1 MKIRERSMAL
11 LLALMMVLGLTAC
24 GKKAVEAEP
33 YNGIV
38 YVGEDLPL
46 DAELQRIKGSCV
58 LGDFVYLAGHRGGG
72 TLELMR
78 LPLAGGGMEVLPEDQ
93 PYENGNYYSID
104 GGLQAGPDGTL
115 WLWERISIGDDFD
128 GRVVLRQMDAEGK
141 LLFRSVFE
149 KSWTELEQE
158 LGLGILRGF
167 LIDGEG
173 DLAAW
178 CNEGVA
184 VLDQTGEIRFTLEA
198 DAGLGGLALFS
209 DGRIGLSDP
218 DRSGDGDRYRL
229 RVIDKEA
236 KGWGETYPLP
246 SGASVYAGDEN
257 TLFYYTAGDELWAW
271 RMGEDGKPGE
281 GERVLNFL
289 DSGIDQESVAFFA
302 FLPDGKLAVTC
313 GQRFED
319 GSKRKV
325 SVLAPVE
332 AASLP
337 EKKVLTYA
345 AFNLDSTERAAILEF
360 NQTNPEYMITVTDY
374 GQSGNGDASG
384 GMTRLLTEI
393 GAGRIPDIFSSWGPM
408 PMVQWGAKGLL
419 EDLWPWIDKDP
430 EISREDLMVRV
441 LEAAEIDGKL
451 YEVTDSFQIWT
462 MAGARSVVGDRYT
475 WTPEDM
481 WEALEKLP
489 EGCIPMRAKSQSE
502 VLLDLLQMDWSRF
515 VDWKKGSCRFD
526 SKEFRELLAFCGSVP
541 AGEEFDF
548 QDEDRRLLDKEQMLM
563 SQGIMEL
570 RSLQRY
576 RFMLGDEVSFVGC
589 PNPWGEVGSSFLPR
603 LNMAMSSTCRDKE
616 AAWSFIRQILL
627 PQDDVAS
634 WHFIGFPINKADFQR
649 RAEFEMAQELTPA
662 STSYRVGES
671 EVTVDLHAATQED
684 LDQVMA
690 LYEQID
696 TVYRWDE
703 SLEEIITDVA
713 GAYFA
718 GDKTLDETAKLI
730 QNRAQ
735 LYVSERK

>member
-1 MKIRERSMAL
+1 MKIRERSLAL
-11 LLALMMVLGLTAC
+11 LLALMMALGLTAC
-24 GKKAVEAEP
+24 GREKLEAEP

-58 LGDFVYLAGHRGGG
+58 LGEFVYLRGYMGG
-72 TLELMR
+72 ERLELMR
-78 LPLAGGGMEVLPEDQ
+78 LPLAGGGMEVLPDDQ
-93 PYENGNYYSID
+93 PYENGDYFSID
-104 GGLQAGPDGTL
+104 GGMQAGADGTL
-115 WLWERISIGDDFD
+115 WLWERAAAGDDFD
-128 GRVVLRQMDAEGK
+128 GRIVLRQLDAEGK
-141 LLFRSVFE
+141 LLFQSAFE
-149 KSWTELEQE
+149 KNWAELETELNLGHLYE
-158 LGLGILRGF
+158 LTL
-167 LIDGEG
+167 DGQG
-173 DLAAW
+173 DLAVR
-178 CNEGVA
+178 CENGVA
-184 VLDQTGEIRFTLEA
+184 VLDQKGAVRFTLKA

-257 TLFYYTAGDELWAW
+257 ALFYYTAGDELWAW

-281 GERVLNFL
+281 GERLLSFL
-289 DSGIDQESVAFFA
+289 DAGIDRESVTFCA
-302 FLPDGKLAVTC
+302 FLPDGRLAVTC
-313 GQRFED
+313 GQMWED

-360 NQTNPEYMITVTDY
+360 NRTDPEYMISVTDY
-374 GQSGNGDASG
+374 GQSGSGDASG

-441 LEAAEIDGKL
+441 LEAAEINGKL
-451 YEVTDSFQIWT
+451 YAVTDSFQIWT
-462 MAGARSVVGDRYT
+462 IVGARSVVGDRYT

-489 EGCIPMRAKSQSE
+489 EGCIPMTARSQSA
-502 VLLDLLQMDWSRF
+502 VLLDLLRLDWSRF

-526 SKEFRELLAFCGSVP
+526 SKEFRELLAFCGSIP
-541 AGEEFDF
+541 TGEEFDF
-548 QDEDRRLLDKEQMLM
+548 QDESRRLLDKEQMLM
-563 SQGIMEL
+563 DPATAGLREL
-570 RSLQRY
+570 QEY
-576 RFMLGDEVSFVGC
+576 RFMLGDEVSFVGY
-589 PNPWGEVGSSFLPR
+589 PNPWGEVGSSFVPR
-603 LNMAMSSTCRDKE
+603 LNVAMSSTCRDKE
-616 AAWSFIRQILL
+616 AAWSFIRRILL
-627 PQDDVAS
+627 PQDDVAPS
-634 WHFIGFPINKADFQR
+634 NFIVFPINKADFQR

-662 STSYRVGES
+662 STSYWVGES

-703 SLEEIITDVA
+703 PLEEIIADVA

-718 GDKTLDETAKLI
+718 GDKTLDETAALI

-735 LYVSERK
+735 LYVNERK

>member
-24 GKKAVEAEP
+24 GREKLEAEP

-46 DAELQRIKGSCV
+46 DAAVQRIRGSCV
-58 LGDFVYLAGHRGGG
+58 LGEFVYLRGYMGG
-72 TLELMR
+72 ERLELMR
-78 LPLAGGGMEVLPEDQ
+78 LPLAGGGMEVLPDDQ
-93 PYENGNYYSID
+93 PYENGDYFSID
-104 GGLQAGPDGTL
+104 GGMQAGADGTL
-115 WLWERISIGDDFD
+115 WLWERAAAGDDFD
-128 GRVVLRQMDAEGK
+128 GRIVLRQLDAEGK
-141 LLFRSVFE
+141 LLFQSAFE
-149 KSWTELEQE
+149 KNWAELETELNLGRLYE
-158 LGLGILRGF
+158 LTL
-167 LIDGEG
+167 DGQG
-173 DLAAW
+173 DLAVR
-178 CNEGVA
+178 CENGVA
-184 VLDQTGEIRFTLEA
+184 VLDQKGAVRFTLKA
-198 DAGLGGLALFS
+198 DAWLGGLALLS
-209 DGRIGLSDP
+209 DGRIGISDP

-257 TLFYYTAGDELWAW
+257 ALFYYTAGDELWAW

-313 GQRFED
+313 GQRFEE

-345 AFNLDSTERAAILEF
+345 AFNLDSNERAAILEF
-360 NQTNPEYMITVTDY
+360 NRTNPEYMISVTDY
-374 GQSGNGDASG
+374 GQSGSGDASG

-451 YEVTDSFQIWT
+451 YAVTDSFQIWT
-462 MAGARSVVGDRYT
+462 IVGARSVVGDRYT

-489 EGCIPMRAKSQSE
+489 EGCIPMTARSQSA
-502 VLLDLLQMDWSRF
+502 VLLDLLRLDWSRF
-515 VDWKKGSCRFD
+515 VNWKKGSCRFD
-526 SKEFRELLAFCGSVP
+526 SKEFRELLAFCGSIP
-541 AGEEFDF
+541 TGEEFDF
-548 QDEDRRLLDKEQMLM
+548 QDESRRLLDKEQMLM
-563 SQGIMEL
+563 DPATAGLREL
-570 RSLQRY
+570 QEY
-576 RFMLGDEVSFVGC
+576 RFMLGDEVSFVGY
-589 PNPWGEVGSSFLPR
+589 PNPWGEVGSSFVPR
-603 LNMAMSSTCRDKE
+603 LNVAMSSTCRDKE
-616 AAWSFIRQILL
+616 AAWSFIRRILL
-627 PQDDVAS
+627 PQDDVAPS
-634 WHFIGFPINKADFQR
+634 NFIVFPINKADFQR

-703 SLEEIITDVA
+703 PLEEIITDVA

-718 GDKTLDETAKLI
+718 GDKTLDETAALI

-735 LYVSERK
+735 LYVSERT

>member
-11 LLALMMVLGLTAC
+11 LLALMMALGLTAC

-209 DGRIGLSDP
+209 DGRIGLSDQ

-257 TLFYYTAGDELWAW
+257 ALFYYTAGDELWAW

-313 GQRFED
+313 GQRFEE

-345 AFNLDSTERAAILEF
+345 AFNLDSNERAAILEF
-360 NQTNPEYMITVTDY
+360 NRTNPEYMISVTDY
-374 GQSGNGDASG
+374 GQYGGGNMTD
-384 GMTRLLTEI
+384 GMTRLITEI
-393 GAGRIPDIFSSWGPM
+393 GAGRIPDILSTWFM
-408 PMVQWGAKGLL
+408 PTEQWGAKGLL

-430 EISREDLMVRV
+430 ELNREDLMIRV
-441 LEAAEIDGKL
+441 LEASEIDGKL
-451 YEVTDSFQIWT
+451 YEVSDGFQIWT
-462 MAGARSVVGDRYT
+462 MAGARSVVGDRYS
-475 WTPEDM
+475 WTPEEM
-481 WEALEKLP
+481 WEAVEKMP
-489 EGCIPMRAKSQSE
+489 EGCVPMRTDSRSQE
-502 VLLDLLQMDWSRF
+502 LLDLLRLDWSRF
-515 VDWKKGSCRFD
+515 VDWKKGSCHFD
-526 SKEFRELLAFCGSVP
+526 SEEFREVLEFCGSIP
-541 AGEEFDF
+541 AGEEADLK
-548 QDEDRRLLDKEQMLM
+548 DENRRLLDREQLLM
-563 SQGIMEL
+563 NQGIYNL
-570 RSLQRY
+570 LDLQVY
-576 RFMLGDEVSFVGC
+576 RFFLGDEVSFVGY
-589 PNPWGEVGSSFLPR
+589 PNPWGKVGSSFILTRR
-603 LNMAMSSTCRDKE
+603 LAMSSTCRNKD
-616 AAWSFIRQILL
+616 AAWSFIRQMLL
-627 PQDDVAS
+627 PQEGTGDGYFWAY
-634 WHFIGFPINKADFQR
+634 PINRADFQR
-649 RAEFEMAQELTPA
+649 RAEFDMR
-662 STSYRVGES
+662 STAPNSTYQVGES
-671 EVTVDLHAATQED
+671 EVTLDIQAATQED

-696 TVYRWDE
+696 TAYRWDE
-703 SLEEIITDVA
+703 PLEEIITDVA

-718 GDKTLDETAKLI
+718 GDKTLDETAALI

-735 LYVSERK
+735 LYVSERT

>member
-11 LLALMMVLGLTAC
+11 LLALMMALGLTAC

-58 LGDFVYLAGHRGGG
+58 LGEFVYLRGYMGG
-72 TLELMR
+72 ERLELMR

-218 DRSGDGDRYRL
+218 DRSGDEDRYRL

-257 TLFYYTAGDELWAW
+257 ALFYYTAGDELWAW

-281 GERVLNFL
+281 GERLLSFL
-289 DSGIDQESVAFFA
+289 DAGIDRESVTFCA
-302 FLPDGKLAVTC
+302 FLPDGRLAVTC
-313 GQRFED
+313 GQMWED

-345 AFNLDSTERAAILEF
+345 AFGLDSNERAAILEF
-360 NQTNPEYMITVTDY
+360 NRTNPEYMITVTDY

-451 YEVTDSFQIWT
+451 YAVTDSFQIWT
-462 MAGARSVVGDRYT
+462 IVGARSVVGDRYT

-489 EGCIPMRAKSQSE
+489 EGCIPMTARSQSA
-502 VLLDLLQMDWSRF
+502 VLLDLLRLDWSRF
-515 VDWKKGSCRFD
+515 VDWKKDSCRFD
-526 SKEFRELLAFCGSVP
+526 SKEFRELLAFCGSIP
-541 AGEEFDF
+541 TGEEFDF
-548 QDEDRRLLDKEQMLM
+548 QDESRRLLDKEQMLM
-563 SQGIMEL
+563 DPATAGLREL
-570 RSLQRY
+570 QEY
-576 RFMLGDEVSFVGC
+576 RFMLGDEVSFVGY
-589 PNPWGEVGSSFLPR
+589 PNPWGEVGSSFVPR
-603 LNMAMSSTCRDKE
+603 LNVAMSSTCRDKE

-662 STSYRVGES
+662 STSYWVGES

-703 SLEEIITDVA
+703 SLEEIITDVS

>member
-246 SGASVYAGDEN
+246 SGASVYAGDE
-257 TLFYYTAGDELWAW
+257 
-271 RMGEDGKPGE
+271 K
-281 GERVLNFL
+281 
-289 DSGIDQESVAFFA
+289 
-302 FLPDGKLAVTC
+302 
-313 GQRFED
+313 
-319 GSKRKV
+319 
-325 SVLAPVE
+325 
-332 AASLP
+332 
-337 EKKVLTYA
+337 
-345 AFNLDSTERAAILEF
+345 
-360 NQTNPEYMITVTDY
+360 
-374 GQSGNGDASG
+374 
-384 GMTRLLTEI
+384 
-393 GAGRIPDIFSSWGPM
+393 
-408 PMVQWGAKGLL
+408 
-419 EDLWPWIDKDP
+419 
-430 EISREDLMVRV
+430 
-441 LEAAEIDGKL
+441 
-451 YEVTDSFQIWT
+451 
-462 MAGARSVVGDRYT
+462 
-475 WTPEDM
+475 
-481 WEALEKLP
+481 
-489 EGCIPMRAKSQSE
+489 
-502 VLLDLLQMDWSRF
+502 
-515 VDWKKGSCRFD
+515 
-526 SKEFRELLAFCGSVP
+526 
-541 AGEEFDF
+541 
-548 QDEDRRLLDKEQMLM
+548 
-563 SQGIMEL
+563 
-570 RSLQRY
+570 
-576 RFMLGDEVSFVGC
+576 
-589 PNPWGEVGSSFLPR
+589 
-603 LNMAMSSTCRDKE
+603 
-616 AAWSFIRQILL
+616 
-627 PQDDVAS
+627 
-634 WHFIGFPINKADFQR
+634 
-649 RAEFEMAQELTPA
+649 
-662 STSYRVGES
+662 
-671 EVTVDLHAATQED
+671 
-684 LDQVMA
+684 
-690 LYEQID
+690 
-696 TVYRWDE
+696 
-703 SLEEIITDVA
+703 
-713 GAYFA
+713 
-718 GDKTLDETAKLI
+718 
-730 QNRAQ
+730 
-735 LYVSERK
+735 